1 MKKII
6 VLLVVSFLTSMS
18 FAQNCESYFPQEI
31 NKKYEYTDYD
41 KKDKVIGTTV
51 KTVVA
56 KNEIPGG
63 VEIRIKE
70 EDFSEGVDTATSI
83 EYTIKCENGIM
94 SMDME
99 SIMMSQDQMQAY
111 EGMETKVDADDLTI
125 PTDAKAGDELSGGK
139 VVAEVFNEGMRVM
152 SMTFTILDR
161 KVDAVESLTTP
172 AGTFECL
179 KITSHVEMVMIIGFK
194 MTIIEW
200 YAKDIGVVKSIAYS
214 KKGKKISSTI
224 LTNIQ

>member
-6 VLLVVSFLTSMS
+6 VLLAVSFLTSIS

-41 KKDKVIGTTV
+41 KKDKEIGTTV
-51 KTVVA
+51 KTVIA

-63 VEIRIKE
+63 VEITIKE
-70 EDFSEGVDTATSI
+70 EDFSKDVDTATSI

-111 EGMETKVDADDLTI
+111 EGMETRVDADDLTI
-125 PTDAKAGDELSGGK
+125 PTDAKAGEELAGGK
-139 VVAEVFNEGMRVM
+139 VIAEVYNEGMMVM

-161 KVDAVESLTTP
+161 KVDAIESLTTL
-172 AGTFECL
+172 AGTFECI
-179 KITSHVEMVMIIGFK
+179 KITSHVEIRMIVGFK
-194 MTIIEW
+194 MTITEW
-200 YAKDIGVVKSIAYS
+200 HAKGVGVVKSIAYS
-214 KKGKKISSTI
+214 KNGKKISSTV